1 MSKTE
6 NENENIMAV
15 CKVMHDNSIGCVVI
29 VKIQNKEKI
38 PVGIITERDIISILG
53 KQNIDFRTPLGKQ
66 CN

>member
-38 PVGIITERDIISILG
+38 PVGIITERYHKYFG
-53 KQNIDFRTPLGKQ
+53 QTEYRF
-66 CN
+66 